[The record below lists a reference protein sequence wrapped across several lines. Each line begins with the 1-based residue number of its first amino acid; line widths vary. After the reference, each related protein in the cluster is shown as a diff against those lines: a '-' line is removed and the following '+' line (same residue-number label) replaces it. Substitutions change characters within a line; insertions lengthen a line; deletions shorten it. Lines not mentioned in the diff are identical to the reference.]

1 MSVMRW
7 SHLLSVCVVMASST
21 AAAQAQSCMSLSELM
36 RVGIGQSPEVA
47 VAQSRLD
54 QAEADID
61 EARSLRRPQV
71 TSFGRTGVGDTGLT
85 SSQIENQVGVRV
97 SQRVYDF
104 GDARL
109 AINAAEFNSE
119 SLAYSLASQ
128 EAQTAFTIAFAYL
141 AGLEAEEMIGV
152 ISQRRDY
159 FARQEAAVTELLARG
174 GATRAERA
182 QVSAQRAEAEAD
194 VLELQSQQQQAE
206 SRLRAYTGLLVNTC
220 AVGPVTGE
228 LEGGLAGLSSV
239 DLLWDAVFSR
249 NPEIA
254 AAQRAVRSL
263 DAQRERERRE
273 RLPVIDVVGISSYT
287 YDDQREDWEAR
298 DRVGI
303 DVSVPLYTGNA
314 IGARRDR
321 AQARLQQ
328 SENELRQLQ
337 RDLGERAEVSYR
349 RVLALEAQ
357 LSRRQDVAQNQREYF
372 EAIEGEFEFGLGTLP
387 DLVEARLAYESAAL
401 DVVRLQFELARER
414 LELLLLADRLP
425 L

>member
-1 MSVMRW
+1 MPFKRW
-7 SHLLSVCVVMASST
+7 GAVLPAMLFATLGTVPVE
-21 AAAQAQSCMSLSELM
+21 AQQCTPLRDLM
-36 RVGIGQSPEVA
+36 QIGIGQSPEVA

-54 QAEADID
+54 QAEADVD
-61 EARSLRRPQV
+61 EARSLRLPQV
-71 TSFGRTGVGDTGLT
+71 TSFGRTGIGDTGLT
-85 SSQIENQVGVRV
+85 SSQIENQVGVRI
-97 SQRVYDF
+97 SQRVWDF
-104 GDARL
+104 GDSRL
-109 AINAAEFNSE
+109 AIDAAEFNSE

-128 EAQTAFTIAFAYL
+128 EAQTAFTIAHAYL
-141 AGLEAEEMIGV
+141 VGLEAGEMINV
-152 ISQRRDY
+152 IAERRDY
-159 FARQEAAVTELLARG
+159 FARQETAVIELLENG

-206 SRLRAYTGLLVNTC
+206 SRLRAWTGLLVATC
-220 AVGPVTGE
+220 PVGQVVGE
-228 LEGGLAGLSSV
+228 LEGGLLGLETV
-239 DLLWDAVFSR
+239 EQLWDAVFFR

-254 AAQRAVRSL
+254 SAQRALSSL

-273 RLPVIDVVGISSYT
+273 RLPVVDVVGISSYT

-314 IGARRDR
+314 IGARRER

-349 RVLALEAQ
+349 RVLSLEAQ
-357 LSRRQDVAQNQREYF
+357 LGRRMDVAQSQREYF
-372 EAIEGEFEFGLGTLP
+372 DAVEGEFEFGLGTLP
-387 DLVEARLAYESAAL
+387 DLVEARLAYEAAAL

>member
-1 MSVMRW
+1 MPFKRW
-7 SHLLSVCVVMASST
+7 GAVLPAMLFATLGTVPVE
-21 AAAQAQSCMSLSELM
+21 AQQCTPLRDLM
-36 RVGIGQSPEVA
+36 QIGIGQSPEVA

-54 QAEADID
+54 QAEADVD
-61 EARSLRRPQV
+61 EARSLRLPQV
-71 TSFGRTGVGDTGLT
+71 TSFGRTGIGDTGLT
-85 SSQIENQVGVRV
+85 SSQIENQVGVRI
-97 SQRVYDF
+97 SQRVWDF
-104 GDARL
+104 GDSRL
-109 AINAAEFNSE
+109 AIDAAEFNSE

-128 EAQTAFTIAFAYL
+128 EAQTAFTIAHAYL
-141 AGLEAEEMIGV
+141 VGLEAGEMINV
-152 ISQRRDY
+152 IAERRDY
-159 FARQEAAVTELLARG
+159 FARQETAVIELLENG

-206 SRLRAYTGLLVNTC
+206 SRLRAWTGLLVATC
-220 AVGPVTGE
+220 PVGQVVGE
-228 LEGGLAGLSSV
+228 LEGGLLGLETV
-239 DLLWDAVFSR
+239 EQLWDAVFSR

-254 AAQRAVRSL
+254 SAQRALRSL

-273 RLPVIDVVGISSYT
+273 RLPVVDVVGISSYT

-314 IGARRDR
+314 IGARRER

-349 RVLALEAQ
+349 RVLSLEAQ
-357 LSRRQDVAQNQREYF
+357 LGRRMDVAQSQREYF
-372 EAIEGEFEFGLGTLP
+372 DAVEGEFEFGLGTLP
-387 DLVEARLAYESAAL
+387 DLVEARLAYEAAAL

>member
-1 MSVMRW
+1 MPFKYW
-7 SHLLSVCVVMASST
+7 GVVVPALAFATLGAT
-21 AAAQAQSCMSLSELM
+21 AATAQQCMPLRDLM
-36 RVGIGQSPEVA
+36 QVGIGHSPEVA

-54 QAEADID
+54 QAEAGVD
-61 EARSLRRPQV
+61 EARSLRLPQV

-97 SQRVYDF
+97 SQRLWDF
-104 GDARL
+104 GDSRL
-109 AINAAEFNSE
+109 AIDAAELNSE

-128 EAQTAFTIAFAYL
+128 EAQTAFIIAQAYL
-141 AGLEAEEMIGV
+141 TGLEAGELINV
-152 ISQRRDY
+152 IAERRDY
-159 FARQEAAVTELLARG
+159 FARQEAAVTELLQNG

-182 QVSAQRAEAEAD
+182 QVAAQRAEAEAD
-194 VLELQSQQQQAE
+194 VLELLSQQQQAE
-206 SRLRAYTGLLVNTC
+206 SRLRAWTGLRVAAC
-220 AVGPVTGE
+220 PVGPIVGE
-228 LEGGLAGLSSV
+228 LEGGLAGLESV
-239 DLLWDAVFSR
+239 EHLWEAVFSR

-254 AAQRAVRSL
+254 SAQRAIRSL

-314 IGARRDR
+314 ISARRDR

-349 RVLALEAQ
+349 RVLSLQAQ
-357 LSRRQDVAQNQREYF
+357 LGRRVDVAQNQREYF
-372 EAIEGEFEFGLGTLP
+372 EAVEGEFDFGLGTLP
-387 DLVEARLAYESAAL
+387 DLVEARLAYEAAAL
-401 DVVRLQFELARER
+401 DVVRLRFELARER

>member
-7 SHLLSVCVVMASST
+7 SHLLSVCVVMASLT

-152 ISQRRDY
+152 ISERRDY

-387 DLVEARLAYESAAL
+387 DLVEARLAYETAAL

>member
-104 GDARL
+104 GDSRL

-141 AGLEAEEMIGV
+141 AGLEAGEMIGV
-152 ISQRRDY
+152 ISERRDY

-220 AVGPVTGE
+220 AAGPVTGE

-387 DLVEARLAYESAAL
+387 DLVEARLAYETAAL

>member
-1 MSVMRW
+1 
-7 SHLLSVCVVMASST
+7 
-21 AAAQAQSCMSLSELM
+21 MSLSELM

-152 ISQRRDY
+152 ISERRDY

-387 DLVEARLAYESAAL
+387 DLVEARLAYETAAL

>member
-7 SHLLSVCVVMASST
+7 FHLLSACVVMASSP

-104 GDARL
+104 GDSRL

-141 AGLEAEEMIGV
+141 AGLEAGEMIGV
-152 ISQRRDY
+152 ISERRDY
-159 FARQEAAVTELLARG
+159 FARQEAAITELLARG

>member
-1 MSVMRW
+1 
-7 SHLLSVCVVMASST
+7 
-21 AAAQAQSCMSLSELM
+21 MSLSELM

>member
-1 MSVMRW
+1 MPFKRW
-7 SHLLSVCVVMASST
+7 GVVLPAMVLATLGPVSAEAQQCTLLRD
-21 AAAQAQSCMSLSELM
+21 LM
-36 RVGIGQSPEVA
+36 QIGIGQSPEVA

-54 QAEADID
+54 QAEADVD
-61 EARSLRRPQV
+61 EARSLRLPQV

-85 SSQIENQVGVRV
+85 SSQIENQVGLRV
-97 SQRVYDF
+97 SQRVWDF
-104 GDARL
+104 GDSRL
-109 AINAAEFNSE
+109 AIDAAEFNSE

-128 EAQTAFTIAFAYL
+128 EAQTAFTIAHAYL
-141 AGLEAEEMIGV
+141 IGLEAGEMIDV
-152 ISQRRDY
+152 IAERRDY
-159 FARQEAAVTELLARG
+159 FARQETAVIELLENG

-206 SRLRAYTGLLVNTC
+206 SRLRAWTGLLVATC
-220 AVGPVTGE
+220 PVGQVVGE
-228 LEGGLAGLSSV
+228 LEGGLSGLETV
-239 DLLWDAVFSR
+239 DQLWEAVFSR

-254 AAQRAVRSL
+254 SAQRALRSL

-273 RLPVIDVVGISSYT
+273 RLPVVDVVGISSYT

-314 IGARRDR
+314 IGARRER
-321 AQARLQQ
+321 AQARLRQ

-349 RVLALEAQ
+349 RVLSLEAQ
-357 LSRRQDVAQNQREYF
+357 LARRMDVARSQREYF
-372 EAIEGEFEFGLGTLP
+372 DAIEGEFEFGLGTLP
-387 DLVEARLAYESAAL
+387 DLVEARLAYETAAL

>member
-1 MSVMRW
+1 MSDMRW
-7 SHLLSVCVVMASST
+7 SHLLSACVVMASST

-104 GDARL
+104 GDSRL

-141 AGLEAEEMIGV
+141 AGLEAGEMIGV
-152 ISQRRDY
+152 ISERRDY

-357 LSRRQDVAQNQREYF
+357 LSRRQDVAQNQRDYF

>member
-1 MSVMRW
+1 MSSLRW
-7 SHLLSVCVVMASST
+7 SHILSACALMAGSA

-61 EARSLRRPQV
+61 EARALRRPQV

-104 GDARL
+104 GDSRL

-141 AGLEAEEMIGV
+141 AGLEAGEMIGV
-152 ISQRRDY
+152 ISERRDY
-159 FARQEAAVTELLARG
+159 FARQETAVSELLERG

-206 SRLRAYTGLLVNTC
+206 SRLRAYTGLRVNTC
-220 AVGPVTGE
+220 AVGPVTRE

-287 YDDQREDWEAR
+287 YDEQREDWEAR

-357 LSRRQDVAQNQREYF
+357 LRRRQDVAQNQREYF

-387 DLVEARLAYESAAL
+387 DLVEARLAYEAAAL

>member
-1 MSVMRW
+1 MSVLRW
-7 SHLLSVCVVMASST
+7 SHFLSACVVMASST
-21 AAAQAQSCMSLSELM
+21 SVAQAQSCMSLSELM

-104 GDARL
+104 GDSRL

-152 ISQRRDY
+152 ISERRDY

-206 SRLRAYTGLLVNTC
+206 SRLRAYTGLLVATC

-357 LSRRQDVAQNQREYF
+357 LSRRQDVAQNQRDYF

>member
-104 GDARL
+104 GDSRL

-152 ISQRRDY
+152 ISERRDY

-357 LSRRQDVAQNQREYF
+357 LSRRQDVAQNQRDYF

-387 DLVEARLAYESAAL
+387 DLVEARLAYETAAL